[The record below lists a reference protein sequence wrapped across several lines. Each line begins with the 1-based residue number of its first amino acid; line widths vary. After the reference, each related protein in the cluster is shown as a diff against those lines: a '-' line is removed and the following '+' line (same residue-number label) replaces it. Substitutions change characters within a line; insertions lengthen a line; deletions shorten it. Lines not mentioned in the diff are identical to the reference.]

1 MKTIGPALRF
11 VTSLALVA
19 SLTAVGVGCTAAS
32 DDTSSDSSESSDDIQ
47 AGTSKRQAEDLF
59 RPDEST
65 LAATVAS
72 SMPGIATWKVYASPK
87 GTTVRGVSESGKI
100 KVVYVMA
107 YEQEKNGVRIKSV
120 GYLRASDFSLSD
132 DRRSALLT
140 LTEAVE
146 KDFQADPTSGGGIST
161 QSEKSSS
168 SCVTART
175 RGFLI
180 EGGMSAALAG
190 ALLVDS
196 ALCLAMSVPNC
207 VGAIAILVT
216 GGGLGFITGVGL
228 DSCPAK

>member
-1 MKTIGPALRF
+1 MKTIGTALRL

-19 SLTAVGVGCTAAS
+19 SLTSVGVGCTAAS
-32 DDTSSDSSESSDDIQ
+32 DVASDDASESSDDIQ

-72 SMPGIATWKVYASPK
+72 TMPGIATWKVYASPK

-132 DRRSALLT
+132 DRRSALIA

-168 SCVTART
+168 CVTART

-190 ALLVDS
+190 ALLIDS

-228 DSCPAK
+228 DSCPSK